1 MRSDRIPS
9 YNACDKNLLLGEFD
23 MKKKYNYFQAFAE
36 QVNYCVQAAEY
47 LEKSLNSFD
56 PDTVATARKE
66 LHAIENEADYKK
78 HELMDNLAKEFVP
91 PIDRE
96 DIVELAHQIDEV
108 VDSIEDVY
116 LRAYMFNLTV
126 IPPAA
131 QQFTRIISMCC
142 RTLRD
147 IMEEFPNYRK
157 SERIKALIIDVNT
170 MEEEGDKL
178 YLESMR
184 KLHTEEK
191 DIHQLLALTYC
202 YERLEKCCDNCEHV
216 ANVAESVIMKNS

>member
-1 MRSDRIPS
+1 
-9 YNACDKNLLLGEFD
+9 
-23 MKKKYNYFQAFAE
+23 MKKKYNYFDAFCDL
-36 QVNYCVQAAEY
+36 VNYCVQAAEL
-47 LEKSLNSFD
+47 LEKSLANYNT
-56 PDTVATARKE
+56 DTAGEVRKQ
-66 LHAIENEADYKK
+66 LHQIENEADHKK

-96 DIVELAHQIDEV
+96 DIVELANQIDEV

-131 QQFTRIISMCC
+131 QKFTRIITMAC

-147 IMEEFPNYRK
+147 IMIEFPNYRK

-184 KLHTEEK
+184 ELHTSQN
-191 DIHQLLALTYC
+191 DISTLLATTYC